1 MKEVRYFFVPD
12 ADHVNELPT
21 SEALHA
27 LRVLR
32 LSSGDEMF
40 LMDGVGNFY
49 RAIVTIAST
58 KHCFYEIQET
68 LPQQKSWRG
77 HIHLAIAPTKTME
90 RVEWM
95 VEKMTEIGFDEI
107 TFLNCQFSERKQ
119 IRPIRLEKIVIAAMK
134 QSRKPWKP
142 IVNPMVSYKNF
153 IHHETTGHRY
163 IAHCYP
169 EIERKD
175 LLTTLHQMT
184 DDEDITILVGPEGD
198 FSVDEVKLAEQAGF
212 ESISLGKN
220 RLRTE
225 TAGLMA
231 VAMTQMFRRSYP

>member
-1 MKEVRYFFVPD
+1 M
-12 ADHVNELPT
+12 
-21 SEALHA
+21 
-27 LRVLR
+27 
-32 LSSGDEMF
+32 
-40 LMDGVGNFY
+40 
-49 RAIVTIAST
+49 
-58 KHCFYEIQET
+58 
-68 LPQQKSWRG
+68 
-77 HIHLAIAPTKTME
+77 AIAPTKTME
-90 RVEWM
+90 RIEWM
-95 VEKMTEIGFDEI
+95 VEKMTEVGFDEI

-153 IHHETTGHRY
+153 IHHQTTGHRY

-184 DDEDITILVGPEGD
+184 DDDDITILVGPEGD

>member
-58 KHCFYEIQET
+58 KHCFYEIQEK
-68 LPQQKSWRG
+68 LPQQKNWRG

-90 RVEWM
+90 RIEWM

-153 IHHETTGHRY
+153 IHHQTTGHRY

-169 EIERKD
+169 EIRKKTNREREK
-175 LLTTLHQMT
+175 
-184 DDEDITILVGPEGD
+184 
-198 FSVDEVKLAEQAGF
+198 
-212 ESISLGKN
+212 
-220 RLRTE
+220 
-225 TAGLMA
+225 
-231 VAMTQMFRRSYP
+231 

>member
-1 MKEVRYFFVPD
+1 
-12 ADHVNELPT
+12 
-21 SEALHA
+21 
-27 LRVLR
+27 
-32 LSSGDEMF
+32 
-40 LMDGVGNFY
+40 MDGVGNFY
-49 RAIVTIAST
+49 RAIVTIAAT

-90 RVEWM
+90 RIEWM

-142 IVNPMVSYKNF
+142 VVNPMVSYKNF
-153 IHHETTGHRY
+153 IHHQTTGHRY

-184 DDEDITILVGPEGD
+184 DDDDITILVGPEGD
-198 FSVDEVKLAEQAGF
+198 FSVDEVKLAEQVGF

-225 TAGLMA
+225 TAGLMS
-231 VAMTQMFRRSYP
+231 VAMTQIFRRSYP

>member
-1 MKEVRYFFVPD
+1 MKYRKLYRNKK
-12 ADHVNELPT
+12 A
-21 SEALHA
+21 
-27 LRVLR
+27 
-32 LSSGDEMF
+32 
-40 LMDGVGNFY
+40 GV
-49 RAIVTIAST
+49 
-58 KHCFYEIQET
+58 
-68 LPQQKSWRG
+68 
-77 HIHLAIAPTKTME
+77 
-90 RVEWM
+90 
-95 VEKMTEIGFDEI
+95 EIGFDEI

-153 IHHETTGHRY
+153 IHHQTTGHRY

-184 DDEDITILVGPEGD
+184 DDDDITILVGPEGD

-212 ESISLGKN
+212 E
-220 RLRTE
+220 
-225 TAGLMA
+225 
-231 VAMTQMFRRSYP
+231 

>member
-12 ADHVNELPT
+12 ADQVNELPT

-58 KHCFYEIQET
+58 KHCFYEIQEA

-90 RVEWM
+90 RIEWM
-95 VEKMTEIGFDEI
+95 IEKMTEIGFDEI

-142 IVNPMVSYKNF
+142 IVNQMVSYKNF
-153 IHHETTGHRY
+153 IHHQTTGHRY

-184 DDEDITILVGPEGD
+184 DDDDITILVGPEGD

-231 VAMTQMFRRSYP
+231 VAMTQMFRRTYP